1 MLNIRPQNRAGD
13 LDAIRKLNAAA
24 FAEHGGTEAFDVFR
38 EEREDI
44 LSLVA
49 VEDNELIGHVLF
61 SPVTLATPA
70 GVAAGMGLGQLAVRP
85 DRQNRGI
92 GTRLSEAGI
101 EQLRETGCPF
111 IIVIGHAAY
120 YPRLGFERGKLH
132 DIRCQWPGIPDE
144 TFMVLIL
151 DQQRRDSL
159 SGVASF
165 DGM

>member
-1 MLNIRPQNRAGD
+1 VLNIRPQNRASD
-13 LDAIRKLNAAA
+13 LNAISELNAAA
-24 FAEHGGTEAFDVFR
+24 FAEHGETVSFDQFR
-38 EEREDI
+38 AKRDDI

-49 VEDNELIGHVLF
+49 EEDGELLGHVLF
-61 SPVTLATPA
+61 SPVTLETPA
-70 GVAAGMGLGQLAVRP
+70 GALAGMGLGQLAVRP
-85 DRQNRGI
+85 KNQGQGI

-101 EQLRETGCPF
+101 EQLRRTGCPF

-120 YPRLGFERGKLH
+120 YPRFGFERGSLH
-132 DIRCQWPGIPDE
+132 DFRCQWKGIPDE

-151 DQQRRDSL
+151 DQQQRNNL